1 MKRTALVL
9 CGDARFSRFLV
20 TELGYLGVEASVA
33 DNPELLSGDGDA
45 CSELTEASRCHL
57 LVVDGD
63 TCSAAV
69 RSRLAEDATCP
80 ILTFS
85 RLDKNR
91 SSVNRAGPPAVT
103 LRRPFSIAEF
113 DDAVRVLLSLD
124 GSEGVRPLPHVPT
137 EVGGARE
144 HRGETSITL
153 GDRIATV
160 QGHNVPLTA
169 TESTILACLL
179 SRRGELVPREAL
191 APFVGGGNSVDVYVC
206 RLRRKLEKPL
216 GIRLIHTVRGEG
228 YRLA

>member
-1 MKRTALVL
+1 MKHTALIFS
-9 CGDARFSRFLV
+9 GDARFSRFLV
-20 TELGYLGVEASVA
+20 TELGYLGVEATVA
-33 DNPELLSGDGDA
+33 DDPELLSGDGDA
-45 CSELTEASRCHL
+45 CPELTEASECHL

-69 RSRLAEDATCP
+69 RSRLAADTAQP
-80 ILTFS
+80 ILTFAC
-85 RLDKNR
+85 LEKNR
-91 SSVNRAGPPAVT
+91 SSINRVGPPAFT

-113 DDAVRVLLSLD
+113 DSTVRDLLSLD
-124 GSEGVRPLPHVPT
+124 GGEGVRPLPHVPAD
-137 EVGGARE
+137 VGDTRE
-144 HRGETSITL
+144 NRGEITITH

-169 TESTILACLL
+169 TESTILAYLL
-179 SRRGELVPREAL
+179 SRRGELVSREAL